1 MFPALYA
8 LDYANLKSLAEEL
21 LDDKSDSGVTK
32 AKIFVEMLA
41 SAGTSA
47 SAMAVID
54 LVKEGR
60 IDKDRDA
67 AMALTKVRTDDD
79 TKWSPHSLN
88 QL

>member
-8 LDYANLKSLAEEL
+8 LDYSNLKSLAEEL

-67 AMALTKVRTDDD
+67 AMALTKVM
-79 TKWSPHSLN
+79 N
-88 QL
+88 